1 MKAFLD
7 TNVLIDLF
15 IPSRERHRD
24 AVKVVEMIIRGFF
37 QGAVS
42 TQSIIDASYIVG
54 RLDKE
59 AYSYFKEKL
68 DKLMSIL
75 EVFPIV
81 SEDVQWARTC
91 HIDDFEDAAQFAAAT
106 SNYCSVFISSDEKF
120 KTYSRMWTFTPGEFL
135 DFVFGDYPNLLR
147 D

>member
-24 AVKVVEMIIRGFF
+24 ALKVVEMIIRGFF

-68 DKLMSIL
+68 DKLIDAIEDDGFYVGIPDYVSPRVVVL
-75 EVFPIV
+75 ECE
-81 SEDVQWARTC
+81 ED
-91 HIDDFEDAAQFAAAT
+91 D
-106 SNYCSVFISSDEKF
+106 
-120 KTYSRMWTFTPGEFL
+120 
-135 DFVFGDYPNLLR
+135 
-147 D
+147 